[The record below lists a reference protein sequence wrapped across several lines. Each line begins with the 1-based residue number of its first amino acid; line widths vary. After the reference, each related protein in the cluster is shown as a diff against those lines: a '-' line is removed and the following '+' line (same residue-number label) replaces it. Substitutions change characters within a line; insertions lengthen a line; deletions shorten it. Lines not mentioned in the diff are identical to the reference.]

1 MRILKTLLVFGA
13 VCTLALTTGCAS
25 VQKASPAEDIAAKTF
40 KSNPDYSRVYIYRN
54 EALGAALSMPV
65 TVDGKLAGNT
75 GPKSFFKFDLPAGK
89 HVFTSQGKKS
99 TLNLTTEN
107 GKIYYIWQEVKM
119 GAMSGGSELQV
130 VDQNVG
136 QKGVK
141 QCVLIKS
148 NF

>member
-89 HVFTSQGKKS
+89 HVFTSQGNKS